1 MSLRT
6 RLALTL
12 CALIFLLISSMS
24 YFLYHRSAVVLNQ
37 EATDYMAAQLER
49 AKENIDL
56 LLEITRLE
64 TVNLSRDQRV
74 RSFLEGKVDTASMNR
89 YLRNLMAARNQ
100 SEKRYMD
107 FFILNLEGRITT
119 ATRPDFLNLDLYTR
133 EYYQESLRTGETVT
147 SDILVSRSDGS
158 LIIITVSP
166 IYSPD
171 GALLA
176 HAGIAI
182 YAEYLSKIVK
192 TFELGETG
200 YYMILD
206 SQNRVLSHPD
216 VSLIATASAVEIPAA
231 LEVKGAP
238 LPGGVVSGG
247 GRTQT
252 GAGPG
257 PVTVRSEEDRQLMM
271 FSRMESNRWILIASM
286 PERELQGKSI
296 RLLSDVVFI
305 GLGAAVLAIL
315 AASYISGKISAPIVA
330 ITASIERASQ
340 SSQRL
345 SQSVADA
352 RRSLGSGD
360 GGAAGIA
367 AGISAGVAAGEG
379 VFEGDLHDI
388 SPRMSRSDR
397 APEEVKNLSGS
408 YQNFRMAFGA
418 LLKTFSL
425 KNEELL
431 SQSVA
436 LSKAIETQS
445 RQTAQFV
452 SVLSHDLRTSLTLV
466 KGYAKALASG
476 LVSEE
481 ETRQKFLQGILTG
494 AEEVELIT
502 TDILDSA
509 YEAQALP
516 KLHLEFTE
524 AHAFAGKLYEN
535 SERLVLEAGGRF
547 EGIFQVPRGPQL
559 RIDPVKVTRV
569 WNNLLNNGLKYSAA
583 GGRIYVAMTAVDGA
597 VRFLIRDEG
606 IGIAEADQAKIF
618 DMFFCGHHD
627 RKQGYG
633 LGLFIAKS
641 FLQAHQA
648 ALRFE
653 SELGRGTT
661 FWFDLPLEQVEV

>member
-12 CALIFLLISSMS
+12 CALIVLLISSMS
-24 YFLYHRSAVVLNQ
+24 YFLYHRSAAVLNQ

-74 RSFLEGKVDTASMNR
+74 RSFLEGRVDTASMNR

-216 VSLIATASAVEIPAA
+216 VSLIATASDIEIPAA
-231 LEVKGAP
+231 LEMTEAP
-238 LPGGVVSGG
+238 SPGDVVSGG

-257 PVTVRSEEDRQLMM
+257 TVTVRSEADRQLMM

-367 AGISAGVAAGEG
+367 AGVAAGEG

-388 SPRMSRSDR
+388 SPRLSRSDR

-408 YQNFRMAFGA
+408 YLNFRMAFGA

-516 KLHLEFTE
+516 KLHLEFIE

-569 WNNLLNNGLKYSAA
+569 WNNLLYNGLKYSAA
-583 GGRIYVAMTAVDGA
+583 GGRIHVAMTAVDGA

-606 IGIAEADQAKIF
+606 IGISEEDQAKIF

-648 ALRFE
+648 ELRFE
-653 SELGRGTT
+653 SELGWGTT
-661 FWFDLPLEQVEV
+661 FWFDLPLEQMAV